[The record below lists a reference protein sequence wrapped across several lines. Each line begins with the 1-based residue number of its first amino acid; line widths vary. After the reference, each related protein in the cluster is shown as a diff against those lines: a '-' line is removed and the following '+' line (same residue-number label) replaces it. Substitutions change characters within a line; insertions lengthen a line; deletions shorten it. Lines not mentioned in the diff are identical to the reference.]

1 MLPLAQV
8 VPAATSCQTSLPL
21 LQIPNWVAPLH
32 TIAPSSEQVD
42 EPPPGVE
49 GVPEPPPGVE
59 GVVGVAGDP
68 VPAGG
73 VGRTGGVGV
82 AVTVTRVVEVEGRT
96 GAVGPAGEPLEAP
109 GAKTPPPLGGR
120 GAAEGLLPDG
130 GDGAPPAGGV
140 GATVGWPPT
149 AELGATEGWPAA
161 GGEGAEGAPPAGD
174 VEAGEGSPPA
184 GEDGSAGVEPV
195 APQLPV
201 GSFKSLVLP
210 FCTVSPGL
218 GNLVAKFWG
227 EVHPSLMLAT
237 NMSGSSLKAESSL
250 APPVTSIGAQ
260 FM

>member
-1 MLPLAQV
+1 M
-8 VPAATSCQTSLPL
+8 
-21 LQIPNWVAPLH
+21 APF
-32 TIAPSSEQVD
+32 SEQVD
-42 EPPPGVE
+42 EPPPGVEGVE

-59 GVVGVAGDP
+59 GVVGVAGEP

-120 GAAEGLLPDG
+120 GAAEGLLP
-130 GDGAPPAGGV
+130 AGGV

-149 AELGATEGWPAA
+149 AEVGAAEGWPAA

-174 VEAGEGSPPA
+174 VGAGEGSPPA
-184 GEDGSAGVEPV
+184 GEDGSAGVEPEE
-195 APQLPV
+195 AHPPV
-201 GSFKSLVLP
+201 GAFKSLVFP
-210 FCTVSPGL
+210 NCTSEPGL
-218 GNLVAKFWG
+218 GNLTAEFG
-227 EVHPSLMLAT
+227 TDSQDLSMLIT
-237 NMSGSSLKAESSL
+237 SISGSASKPLLSL